1 MRICRASMVM
11 VALLT
16 VVPVDAGQICIGC
29 PVQKLEK
36 TRIQDG
42 DWNLELVL
50 GPGVSK
56 PDAELIVRAA
66 RANKITD
73 KFNDV
78 RQNGWTAI
86 DIARVYA
93 IYTST
98 YFSAS
103 TPWLGIAENG
113 VRYFELLEPASS
125 PVSSWHHV
133 VGLRGDGRLERVAV
147 IHAQAY

>member
-1 MRICRASMVM
+1 MRIDRASVVM

-16 VVPVDAGQICIGC
+16 VAPVDAGQICIGC

-42 DWNLELVL
+42 DWNIDLVL

-56 PDAELIVRAA
+56 ADAELIVRAA
-66 RANKITD
+66 RGNRITD

-78 RQNGWTAI
+78 QQNGWTAI

-93 IYTST
+93 IYTSS
-98 YFSAS
+98 YFSPS
-103 TPWLGIAENG
+103 TPWLGVAENG

-125 PVSSWHHV
+125 PFSSWHHV
-133 VGLRGDGRLERVAV
+133 VGLRGDGGLDRVAV
-147 IHAQAY
+147 VNVTAR